1 MAKKILVFSIL
12 FFFILGFV
20 AWAAK
25 EKPKNETVVSERG
38 QRISVRIENL
48 IVPEDNIVTKYL
60 TSPMPELSLPATGD
74 TAGYT
79 YYEYQT
85 NYSMIRQIAN
95 GTNNKRY
102 FDWMFCLTANV
113 TGGDR
118 DVHFN
123 SKVEGGPPSFGWLIA
138 GGMATSSSDGR
149 GGYCGLD
156 ILPDNREVLAYHN
169 VGAGTQTTI
178 NVEKT
183 TPGLGEFRIF
193 DVPDS
198 IPGSG
203 GSRIWPRVA
212 VQKDPTSPRYIHVGM
227 QADVG
232 NASGYSRCWEYFDSL
247 KCQAPGSPVYV
258 IHPDIVEPTSNY
270 GYYVGEEAGITSGPI
285 TSPVSRKVAF
295 VWDNYVIGGD
305 DIYYV
310 ESTNGGDDWVAAG
323 SFPAPTNV
331 TNYGPGYTTTPTGE
345 WAAAY
350 DYNDDL
356 HIIWTS
362 NSTGYRRDVVLWHY
376 SSGLPADKRV
386 RQITSLSSAS
396 WVVGC
401 SNWYSIGLMTLGV
414 NYLAGPRH
422 NWLYCL
428 WTEYDGPPADTSL
441 KGYTNSELYL
451 AASSNGGLSW
461 SQKINI
467 TNTHTNNCAAGA
479 CRAENWASIAERVD
493 SIVHI
498 QYIVD
503 LDPGAFVNGEATGT
517 KNPVRY
523 LRYPE
528 SNIQIPAIAGL
539 GLDPTV
545 WNYPSL
551 KTSNGTAVTD
561 TLRLDNTG
569 TATLYFKLD
578 APTATYVGLSITDDS
593 IQEGGSTKKVVVTFN
608 QAGPLSDTLVY
619 DSIRVASNK
628 GLLGGGATYVDTQ
641 WVKFALVVTSDSF
654 YTEELDTIDTHAGG
668 IKMVLSSAG
677 KMGNGNDGS
686 GVNGTYN
693 GKDYLFDGSVALVTN
708 YPGSNLGAT
717 QIYNHKDFL
726 PEGHLQVAQQ
736 PEFATWGIT
745 TATATY
751 APMVH
756 RIGTPYQWFWW
767 WWTIEDKNVFFENE
781 RIMVKYTRLYR
792 NPPPTWWRAVSEP
805 APLPTVYF
813 GLAADIDAVGPS
825 SCSNGSFANLG
836 VYDQAKNLVYLKGDT
851 VCNTSEYAGIYFYY
865 SARDEGTTH
874 DTVLTPY
881 AAGVL
886 QSSKSI
892 HMNSN
897 DGYPDDT
904 LYKYMT
910 TPGWFLPTD
919 TVAHYEGNIVV
930 TARKVDNGSGKVAVP
945 SAPTLITAKY
955 AFVMSDAGLAGLY
968 KPMCG
973 NANRDDKVTVSDV
986 VYVVNYLFKGGPKPF
1001 MYYANANGDNKVTVS
1016 DVVYLVNYL
1025 FKGGAK
1031 PICNYPVPLP

>member
-1 MAKKILVFSIL
+1 MVKKVIVLLVL
-12 FFFILGFV
+12 CFFVLGITT
-20 AWAAK
+20 WAATK
-25 EKPKNETVVSERG
+25 KQTQVSDREQRMTGRIKN
-38 QRISVRIENL
+38 IA
-48 IVPEDNIVTKYL
+48 VPEYNIATKYI
-60 TSPMPELSLPATGD
+60 TSPMPELFLPATKD

-79 YYEYQT
+79 YYEFQT

-95 GTNNKRY
+95 DYGNKRH
-102 FDWMFCLTANV
+102 FTWMYSPTA
-113 TGGDR
+113 GDVVSGLR
-118 DVHFN
+118 DIHYN
-123 SKVEGGPPSFGWLIA
+123 SKVEGGPPTYGWLILYGQLA
-138 GGMATSSSDGR
+138 SATTGR
-149 GGYCGLD
+149 GGYGCLD
-156 ILPDNREVLAYHN
+156 ILPDSREVLAYHN
-169 VGAGTQTTI
+169 VAAGTFTTV

-183 TPGLGEFRIF
+183 TPGLGELRIF

-203 GSRIWPRVA
+203 GQRIWPRVA
-212 VQKDPTSPRYIHVGM
+212 VQKDTTSPRYIHYSM

-232 NASGYSRCWEYFDSL
+232 NACGYGRCWAYFDSL
-247 KCQAPGSPVYV
+247 KCQAPGSPVFV

-396 WVVGC
+396 WVVG
-401 SNWYSIGLMTLGV
+401 STNWYSIGLMTLGV

-428 WTEYDGPPADTSL
+428 WSEYDGPPADTSA
-441 KGYTNSELYL
+441 KGYTNTELYL

-479 CRAENWASIAERVD
+479 CRSENWASLAERVD
-493 SIVHI
+493 SLLHI
-498 QYIVD
+498 QYVMD
-503 LDPGAFVNGEATGT
+503 LDPGAFVNGQGSGT

-523 LRYPE
+523 LRYQE
-528 SNIQIPAIAGL
+528 SNIQIPAVAGL
-539 GLDPTV
+539 GINPMV
-545 WNYPSL
+545 WKYPSL
-551 KTSNGTAVTD
+551 KTSNATPLDD
-561 TLRLDNTG
+561 TLKLDNTG
-569 TATLYFKLD
+569 TTTLYFKLD

-608 QAGPLSDTLVY
+608 NAGPLSDTIVF
-619 DSIRVASNK
+619 DSIRVASNQ

-654 YTEELDTIDTHAGG
+654 YAEEFDTVDTHAGG
-668 IKMVLSSAG
+668 IKLVISSAG
-677 KMGNGNDGS
+677 KMGNGNAGA
-686 GVNGTYN
+686 GVNLTYN
-693 GKDYLFDGSVALVTN
+693 GKDYLFDGSPALVTIDTAGN
-708 YPGSNLGAT
+708 NLGAT
-717 QIYNHKDFL
+717 QVYQHEDFL
-726 PEGHLQVAQQ
+726 PEAHLQVTQQ
-736 PEFATWGIT
+736 PEFSTWGIT
-745 TATATY
+745 TTVAKY

-756 RIGTPYQWFWW
+756 RIGTPYEWFWW

-781 RIMVKYTRLYR
+781 KVVVKYVKLYK
-792 NPPPTWWRAVSEP
+792 NPPPSWWRAVSEP

-813 GLAADIDAVGPS
+813 GLGLDIDATGPS
-825 SCSNGSFANLG
+825 TCTNGSFANLG
-836 VYDQAKNLVYLKGDT
+836 VTDAANKLVYLKGDT
-851 VCNTSEYAGIYFYY
+851 VCNTTEYAGVYFYY
-865 SARDEGTTH
+865 SSRDEGATH
-874 DTVLTPY
+874 DTSLTPY

-910 TPGWFLPTD
+910 APGWFVPTD

-930 TARKVDNGSGKVAVP
+930 SGRKVDNAAATTTITTKYAIVP
-945 SAPTLITAKY
+945 SN
-955 AFVMSDAGLAGLY
+955 AGLTGLL

-986 VYVVNYLFKGGPKPF
+986 VFLVNYLFKGGPKPF
-1001 MYYANANGDNKVTVS
+1001 MYYANANGDNKITVA

-1031 PICNYPVPLP
+1031 PVCNYPIALP